1 MDYEYWKQMWRCGR
15 SSERLGQ
22 AFVND
27 FISDMKVP
35 LVRQIYYK
43 TDYWEADELI
53 TQWLMENC
61 YYPNVPARAED
72 HV

>member
-1 MDYEYWKQMWRCGR
+1 MDYEYWKQMWRDSR
-15 SSERLGQ
+15 TSERLGQ

-53 TQWLMENC
+53 TQWLMENR
-61 YYPNVPARAED
+61 YYPNVPVRA
-72 HV
+72 